1 MTVAVI
7 DTNEWLAHYGVP
19 GMKWGK
25 HKSSGEATR
34 VLNPS
39 KDHTEAQSLKT
50 KHVSEMNNDELRK
63 LTARMQLEKQYRDL
77 TPSTVS
83 KGKKHVDTI
92 LSSADKANKIV
103 KFIDS
108 PAGKLIGKGIM
119 AGFAVAGAAVAGGAG
134 AAAAKNAAPVIRQLA
149 IGR

>member
-1 MTVAVI
+1 MS
-7 DTNEWLAHYGVP
+7 ESEEFLAHYGVP

-25 HKSSGEATR
+25 HNKKSESTR

-39 KDHTEAQSLKT
+39 KDHIEAKSLKT

-77 TPSTVS
+77 SPSTVS
-83 KGKKHVDTI
+83 KGKKQVDAI

-108 PAGKLIGKGIM
+108 PAAKLIGKGIM
-119 AGFAVAGAAVAGGAG
+119 AAVAVGGAAVAGGAAG
-134 AAAAKNAAPVIRQLA
+134 SAAKNAAPVIRQLA

>member
-1 MTVAVI
+1 MS
-7 DTNEWLAHYGVP
+7 ESEEFLAHYGVP

-25 HKSSGEATR
+25 HNKSKEPAR

-39 KDHTEAQSLKT
+39 KDHSEAQGLKK

-63 LTARMQLEKQYRDL
+63 LTARMQLEKQYKDL
-77 TPSTVS
+77 TPSTVN
-83 KGKKHVDTI
+83 KGKKQVDAI

-108 PAGKLIGKGIM
+108 PAAKLIGKGIM
-119 AGFAVAGAAVAGGAG
+119 AAVAVAGAAAAGGAAG
-134 AAAAKNAAPVIRQLA
+134 AAAKTAAPMVRQLA

>member
-1 MTVAVI
+1 MTES
-7 DTNEWLAHYGVP
+7 DEFLAHYGVP

-25 HKSSGEATR
+25 HNKKSSEPAR
-34 VLNPS
+34 VLSPS
-39 KDHTEAQSLKT
+39 KDHSEAQGLKT
-50 KHVSEMNNDELRK
+50 KHVSEMNNEELRK
-63 LTARMQLEKQYRDL
+63 LTARMQLEKQYKDL
-77 TPSTVS
+77 SPSTVS

-119 AGFAVAGAAVAGGAG
+119 AAVAVAGAAAAGGAAG
-134 AAAAKNAAPVIRQLA
+134 AAAKQAAPVVRQLA
-149 IGR
+149 LGR

>member
-1 MTVAVI
+1 MA
-7 DTNEWLAHYGVP
+7 DSNEFLAHYGVP

-25 HKSSGEATR
+25 RKKSSEPART
-34 VLNPS
+34 LNPS
-39 KDHTEAQSLKT
+39 SDHTTAQALRK
-50 KHVSEMNNDELRK
+50 KHVSEMNNDELRQ
-63 LTARMQLEKQYRDL
+63 LTARMQLEKQYKDL

-83 KGKKHVDTI
+83 KGKKQVDTI

-119 AGFAVAGAAVAGGAG
+119 AAVGVAGAAVAGGAAG
-134 AAAAKNAAPVIRQLA
+134 AAASGAARQATQLA